1 MEIKT
6 VGIVG
11 YGSFG
16 TLAHVLFRRFAPSV
30 EVRIFSPDK
39 KPDNREFFSLA
50 DTAQCDA
57 VILAVPI
64 HAFEEVLAKV
74 VPLAGKDTV
83 IVDIATVKVHTV
95 GLLKKLA
102 KGRRYIAAHPMWGPE
117 SYEKRAGDVKGF
129 RIVMTVGTLPAE
141 EYAALT
147 AFLKKC
153 GFNVVEMTAESH
165 DKQIAE
171 TLFLT
176 HLIGQAVL
184 EGGFRRTDI
193 DTVSFGY
200 LMDAV
205 ESVRHDEKLFRD
217 VFRFNPYC
225 KDVLAK
231 FKEAESKVRGLLEDS
246 ASIGVRTDRI
256 DIGTCRRSASIG
268 GHREAMSI
276 GISGAE
282 GSFSEEAASEYVKT
296 SGLKEFSL
304 KYLVSVENVLSALEA
319 GTIDLGIFPIENS
332 TGGVVTETVYAMAK
346 HNFDIKKIF
355 DIDIHQNLLVR
366 EGVKKDEIQTI
377 TSHEQAL
384 KQCRGY
390 LKREWPK
397 AKMEEY
403 EDTAKAAEDLA
414 AGKLSATTA
423 VIASAAAAKLY
434 KLKILE
440 KSIQDLKTNYT
451 TFIAAS
457 ARS

>member
-16 TLAHVLFRRFAPSV
+16 ALAHTLFQRFAPGVS
-30 EVRIFSPDK
+30 VRIFSQEQ
-39 KPDNREFFSLA
+39 KPDGTKFFSLA
-50 DTAQCDA
+50 ETAACDA

-83 IVDIATVKVHTV
+83 IVDIATVKVHTTA
-95 GLLKKLA
+95 LLKKLA
-102 KGRRYIAAHPMWGPE
+102 KGRRYIAAHPMFGPE
-117 SYEKRAGDVKGF
+117 SYEKRAGDIKGF
-129 RIVMTVGTLPAE
+129 RIVMTDGTLAGE

-153 GFNVVEMTAESH
+153 GFDVVEMTADSH

-176 HLIGQAVL
+176 HLIGQGVL

-217 VFRFNPYC
+217 VYRYNPYC
-225 KDVLAK
+225 KDVLAR
-231 FKEAESKVRGLLEDS
+231 FKQAEEKVRAALGEK
-246 ASIGVRTDRI
+246 AEAPQKEEVR
-256 DIGTCRRSASIG
+256 
-268 GHREAMSI
+268 I
-276 GISGAE
+276 GISGAQ
-282 GSFSEEAASEYVKT
+282 GSFSQEAAEKYIEDSKVK
-296 SGLKEFSL
+296 KFSL
-304 KYLVSVENVLSALEA
+304 AFLVSVENVLSALEA

-332 TGGVVTETVYAMAK
+332 TGGVVTETVHAMAK
-346 HNFDIKKIF
+346 HNCDIKKIF
-355 DIDIHQNLLVR
+355 DIEIHQNLLAR
-366 EGVKKDEIQTI
+366 EGANAGDIKTI

-384 KQCRGY
+384 KQCREY
-390 LKREWPK
+390 LKREWPN
-397 AKMEEY
+397 AKIVEY

-414 AGKLSATTA
+414 AGKLPATTA

-434 KLKILE
+434 KLKILG

-451 TFIAAS
+451 TFLAAS
-457 ARS
+457 ALR

>member
-1 MEIKT
+1 MGIKT

-16 TLAHVLFRRFAPSV
+16 TLAHVLFKRFAPSV

-39 KPDNREFFSLA
+39 KPDNREFFTLA

-64 HAFEEVLAKV
+64 HAFEEVLSKV
-74 VPLAGKDTV
+74 VPLAGKDSV

-95 GLLKKLA
+95 QLLKKLA
-102 KGRRYIAAHPMWGPE
+102 KGHRYIATHPMWGPE

-129 RIVMTVGTLPAE
+129 RIVMTDGTLE
-141 EYAALT
+141 VDEYKALT
-147 AFLKKC
+147 AFLKQC
-153 GFNVVEMTAESH
+153 GFEVVEMTPESH

-176 HLIGQAVL
+176 HLIGQTIL
-184 EGGFRRTDI
+184 HGGFGRRDI

-205 ESVRHDEKLFRD
+205 ESVRRDEKLFRD
-217 VFRFNPYC
+217 VFTFNPYC
-225 KDVLAK
+225 KDVLAR
-231 FKEAESKVRGLLEDS
+231 FKNAEENVRGMLEKRAEVS
-246 ASIGVRTDRI
+246 PTEGLKIGV
-256 DIGTCRRSASIG
+256 
-268 GHREAMSI
+268 
-276 GISGAE
+276 SGAQ
-282 GSFSEEAASEYVKT
+282 GSFSQEAAEKYREDSK
-296 SGLKEFSL
+296 LKKCTL
-304 KYLVSVENVLSALEA
+304 MYLISVENVLAALEA
-319 GTIDLGIFPIENS
+319 GTIDLGVFPIENS
-332 TGGVVTETVYAMAK
+332 TGGVVTETVHALAK
-346 HNFDIKKIF
+346 HNCNIKKLF
-355 DIDIHQNLLVR
+355 DIDIHQNLLAR
-366 EGVKKDEIQTI
+366 EGANVGDIKTI

-384 KQCRGY
+384 KQCRAY
-390 LKREWPK
+390 LLREWPD
-397 AKMEEY
+397 AKIEEY

-414 AGKLSATTA
+414 AGKLPATTA

-451 TFIAAS
+451 TFLAAS
-457 ARS
+457 AL

>member
-1 MEIKT
+1 MGIKT
-6 VGIVG
+6 VGIIG
-11 YGSFG
+11 HGSFG
-16 TLAHVLFRRFAPSV
+16 ALACTLFERFAPSV
-30 EVRIFSPDK
+30 EVRVFSQEQ
-39 KPDNREFFSLA
+39 KPDNKKFFSLA
-50 DTAQCDA
+50 ETAACDA

-74 VPLAGKDTV
+74 VPLAAKDTV

-102 KGRRYIAAHPMWGPE
+102 KGRRYIAAHPMFGPE
-117 SYEKRAGDVKGF
+117 SYEKRAGNVKGF
-129 RIVMTVGTLPAE
+129 RIVMTDGTLAVE

-153 GFNVVEMTAESH
+153 GFDVVEMTAENH

-176 HLIGQAVL
+176 HLIGQTIL
-184 EGGFRRTDI
+184 HGGFGRRDV

-205 ESVRHDEKLFRD
+205 ESVRRDEKLFRD

-225 KDVLAK
+225 KDVLAR
-231 FKEAESKVRGLLEDS
+231 FKKAEEKVRIALEDS
-246 ASIGVRTDRI
+246 SSIGVR
-256 DIGTCRRSASIG
+256 SASFR
-268 GHREAMSI
+268 GHREAMTI
-276 GISGAE
+276 GISGAQ
-282 GSFSEEAASEYVKT
+282 GSFSEEAAREYAKL
-296 SGLKEFSL
+296 GKLKKFSL
-304 KYLVSVENVLSALEA
+304 SYLISVENVLAALET
-319 GTIDLGIFPIENS
+319 GTIDLGVFPIENS
-332 TGGVVTETVYAMAK
+332 TGGVVTETLHALAK
-346 HNFDIKKIF
+346 HNCDIKKIF

-366 EGVKKDEIQTI
+366 EGVDAGGIKTI

-384 KQCRGY
+384 KQCRAY
-390 LKREWPK
+390 LLREWPN
-397 AKMEEY
+397 AKIEEY
-403 EDTAKAAEDLA
+403 ADTAKAAEDLA
-414 AGKLSATTA
+414 AGKLPETTA

-434 KLKILE
+434 KLQILE

-457 ARS
+457 SL

>member
-1 MEIKT
+1 MGIKT

-16 TLAHVLFRRFAPSV
+16 TLAHVLFQRFAPSV
-30 EVRIFSPDK
+30 EVRIFSPDE
-39 KPDNREFFSLA
+39 KPDNKKFFTLA
-50 DTAQCDA
+50 ETAACDA
-57 VILAVPI
+57 VVLAVPI
-64 HAFEEVLAKV
+64 HAFEEVLAKI

-83 IVDIATVKVHTV
+83 IVDIATVKMHTA

-102 KGRRYIAAHPMWGPE
+102 KGRRYIATHPMFGPE

-129 RIVMTVGTLPAE
+129 RIVMTDGTLAVP
-141 EYAALT
+141 EYTALT

-153 GFNVVEMTAESH
+153 GFDVVEMAADSH
-165 DKQIAE
+165 DRQIAE

-176 HLIGQAVL
+176 HLIGQTIL
-184 EGGFRRTDI
+184 HGDFGRREI

-205 ESVRHDEKLFRD
+205 ESVRKDEKLFRD

-225 KDVLAK
+225 KDVLK
-231 FKEAESKVRGLLEDS
+231 RFKQAEEKVRGSLGKQNEVLTKDS
-246 ASIGVRTDRI
+246 IK
-256 DIGTCRRSASIG
+256 
-268 GHREAMSI
+268 I
-276 GISGAE
+276 GISGAQ
-282 GSFSEEAASEYVKT
+282 GSFSQEAAEKYIEDSKLKKT
-296 SGLKEFSL
+296 MLM
-304 KYLVSVENVLSALEA
+304 YLISVENVLAALEA
-319 GTIDLGIFPIENS
+319 GTIDLGVFPIENS
-332 TGGVVTETVYAMAK
+332 TGGVVTETVHALAK
-346 HNFDIKKIF
+346 HNCNIKKLF

-366 EGVKKDEIQTI
+366 EGVDAGGITTI

-384 KQCRGY
+384 KQCRAY
-390 LKREWPK
+390 LLREWPK
-397 AKMEEY
+397 AKIEEY

-414 AGKLSATTA
+414 AGRLSATTA

-457 ARS
+457 SL

>member
-1 MEIKT
+1 MGIKT

-11 YGSFG
+11 HGSFG
-16 TLAHVLFRRFAPSV
+16 ALTCTLFERFAPSV
-30 EVRIFSPDK
+30 QVRIFSQEQ
-39 KPDNREFFSLA
+39 KPDNQKFFSLA
-50 DTAQCDA
+50 DTARCDA

-64 HAFEEVLAKV
+64 HAFEDVLAKII
-74 VPLAGKDTV
+74 PLAGKDTV
-83 IVDIATVKVHTV
+83 IVDIATVKVHTA

-102 KGRRYIAAHPMWGPE
+102 KGHRYIAAHPMFGPE

-129 RIVMTVGTLPAE
+129 RIVMTVGTLAVPE
-141 EYAALT
+141 HVALT

-153 GFNVVEMTAESH
+153 GFDVVEMTAEAH

-176 HLIGQAVL
+176 HLIGQTIL
-184 EGGFRRTDI
+184 HGGFGRRDI

-205 ESVRHDEKLFRD
+205 ESVRRDEKLFRD
-217 VFRFNPYC
+217 VFRYNPYC
-225 KDVLAK
+225 KDVLAR
-231 FKEAESKVRGLLEDS
+231 FKKAEEKVRGLLQKPVDAPQKGS
-246 ASIGVRTDRI
+246 LR
-256 DIGTCRRSASIG
+256 
-268 GHREAMSI
+268 I

-282 GSFSEEAASEYVKT
+282 GSFSEEAARNYAESNKVKD
-296 SGLKEFSL
+296 FSL
-304 KYLVSVENVLSALEA
+304 AYLISVENVLSSLEA
-319 GTIDLGIFPIENS
+319 GTIDLGVFPIENS
-332 TGGVVTETVYAMAK
+332 TGGVVTETVHAMAK
-346 HNFDIKKIF
+346 HNFGIKKIF
-355 DIDIHQNLLVR
+355 DIDIHQNLLAR
-366 EGVKKDEIQTI
+366 EGVKESEIKTI

-384 KQCRGY
+384 KQCRAY
-390 LKREWPK
+390 LLREWPK

-414 AGKLSATTA
+414 AGKLPRTNA
-423 VIASAAAAKLY
+423 VIASVAAAKLY

-457 ARS
+457 SL

>member
-11 YGSFG
+11 HGSFG
-16 TLAHVLFRRFAPSV
+16 ALACTLFERFAPGV
-30 EVRIFSPDK
+30 VVRVFSQEQ
-39 KPDNREFFSLA
+39 KPDNQKFFSLA
-50 DTAQCDA
+50 DTARCDA

-64 HAFEEVLAKV
+64 HAFEDVLAKV
-74 VPLAGKDTV
+74 IPLAGKDTV

-102 KGRRYIAAHPMWGPE
+102 KGHRYIATHPMFGPE

-129 RIVMTVGTLPAE
+129 RIVMTVGTLAVP
-141 EYAALT
+141 EYVALT

-153 GFNVVEMTAESH
+153 GFDVVEMTAEAH

-176 HLIGQAVL
+176 HLIGQTIL
-184 EGGFRRTDI
+184 HGGFGRRDI

-217 VFRFNPYC
+217 VFRYNPYC
-225 KDVLAK
+225 KDVLAR
-231 FKEAESKVRGLLEDS
+231 FKKAEEKVRGLLQKPVDAPQKGS
-246 ASIGVRTDRI
+246 LR
-256 DIGTCRRSASIG
+256 
-268 GHREAMSI
+268 I

-282 GSFSEEAASEYVKT
+282 GSFSEEAARNYAESNKVKD
-296 SGLKEFSL
+296 FSL
-304 KYLVSVENVLSALEA
+304 AYLISVENVLSSLEA
-319 GTIDLGIFPIENS
+319 GTIDLGVFPIENS
-332 TGGVVTETVYAMAK
+332 TGGVVTETVHAMAK
-346 HNFDIKKIF
+346 HNFGIKKIF
-355 DIDIHQNLLVR
+355 DIDIHQNLLAR
-366 EGVKKDEIQTI
+366 EGVKESEIKTI

-384 KQCRGY
+384 KQCRAY
-390 LKREWPK
+390 LLREWPK

-414 AGKLSATTA
+414 AGKLPRTNA
-423 VIASAAAAKLY
+423 VIASVAAAKLY

-457 ARS
+457 SL

>member
-1 MEIKT
+1 MRIKT
-6 VGIVG
+6 IGIVG

-16 TLAHVLFRRFAPSV
+16 ALAFTLFQRFAPSIQ
-30 EVRIFSPDK
+30 VRVFSREQE
-39 KPDNREFFSLA
+39 PDNKKYFSLA

-57 VILAVPI
+57 VILTVPI

-83 IVDIATVKVHTV
+83 IVDIATVKVHTS

-129 RIVMTVGTLPAE
+129 RIVITDGSLEVE
-141 EYAALT
+141 EYKALA
-147 AFLKKC
+147 AFLKQC
-153 GFNVVEMTAESH
+153 GFNVVEMTADSH

-176 HLIGQAVL
+176 HLIGQGVL

-205 ESVRHDEKLFRD
+205 ESVRRDEKLFRD
-217 VFRFNPYC
+217 VFRYNPYC
-225 KDVLAK
+225 KDVLAR
-231 FKEAESKVRGLLEDS
+231 FKSSDEKVRGLLQEPVD
-246 ASIGVRTDRI
+246 VQEKDNLR
-256 DIGTCRRSASIG
+256 
-268 GHREAMSI
+268 I

-282 GSFSEEAASEYVKT
+282 GSFSEEAAREYAKT
-296 SGLKEFSL
+296 SNLKEFSL
-304 KYLVSVENVLSALEA
+304 AYLISVENVLSSLEGRA
-319 GTIDLGIFPIENS
+319 IGLGIFPIENS
-332 TGGVVTETVYAMAK
+332 TGGVVTETVHAMAK
-346 HNFDIKKIF
+346 HNFDIKKLF

-366 EGVKKDEIQTI
+366 EGMGKSEITTI

-384 KQCRGY
+384 KQCRAY
-390 LKREWPK
+390 LKSEWPSTK
-397 AKMEEY
+397 IEEY

-414 AGKLSATTA
+414 ADKLPRSTA

-457 ARS
+457 AR

>member
-11 YGSFG
+11 HGSFG
-16 TLAHVLFRRFAPSV
+16 ALACTLFERFAPGV
-30 EVRIFSPDK
+30 VVRVFSQEQ
-39 KPDNREFFSLA
+39 KPDNQKFFSLA
-50 DTAQCDA
+50 DTARCDA

-64 HAFEEVLAKV
+64 HAFEDVLAKII
-74 VPLAGKDTV
+74 PLAGKDTV
-83 IVDIATVKVHTV
+83 IVDIATVKVHTA

-102 KGRRYIAAHPMWGPE
+102 KGHRYIAAHPMFGPE

-129 RIVMTVGTLPAE
+129 RIVMTVGTLAVP
-141 EYAALT
+141 EYVALT

-153 GFNVVEMTAESH
+153 GFDVVEMTAEAH

-176 HLIGQAVL
+176 HLIGQTIL
-184 EGGFRRTDI
+184 HGGFGRRDI

-217 VFRFNPYC
+217 VFRYNPYC
-225 KDVLAK
+225 KDVLAR
-231 FKEAESKVRGLLEDS
+231 FKKAEEKVRGLLQKPVDAPQKGS
-246 ASIGVRTDRI
+246 LR
-256 DIGTCRRSASIG
+256 
-268 GHREAMSI
+268 I

-282 GSFSEEAASEYVKT
+282 GSFSEEAARNYAESNKVKD
-296 SGLKEFSL
+296 FSL
-304 KYLVSVENVLSALEA
+304 AYLISVENVLSSLEA
-319 GTIDLGIFPIENS
+319 GTIDLGVFPIENS
-332 TGGVVTETVYAMAK
+332 TGGVVTETVHAMAK
-346 HNFDIKKIF
+346 HNFGIKKIF
-355 DIDIHQNLLVR
+355 DIDIHQNLLAR
-366 EGVKKDEIQTI
+366 EGVKESEIKTI

-384 KQCRGY
+384 KQCRAY
-390 LKREWPK
+390 LLREWPK

-414 AGKLSATTA
+414 AGKLPRTNA
-423 VIASAAAAKLY
+423 VIASVAAAKLY

-457 ARS
+457 SL

>member
-1 MEIKT
+1 MAIKT

-16 TLAHVLFRRFAPSV
+16 TLAHVLFKRFSPSV
-30 EVRIFSPDK
+30 EVRIFSPDR
-39 KPDNREFFSLA
+39 KPDNKQFFSLA
-50 DTAQCDA
+50 DAARCDA

-64 HAFEEVLAKV
+64 HAFEEVLTKV
-74 VPLAGKDTV
+74 VPRASKDTV
-83 IVDIATVKVHTV
+83 IVDIATVKVHTTK
-95 GLLKKLA
+95 LLKNLA
-102 KGRRYIAAHPMWGPE
+102 KGCRYIATHPMWGPE
-117 SYEKRAGDVKGF
+117 SYEKRAGDITGF
-129 RIVMTVGTLPAE
+129 RIVMTDGTLTVP

-153 GFNVVEMTAESH
+153 GFDVVEMTPDSH

-217 VFRFNPYC
+217 VFIFNPYC
-225 KDVLAK
+225 RDVLAR
-231 FKEAESKVRGLLEDS
+231 FKSAEENVC
-246 ASIGVRTDRI
+246 ASLGKKEEVPRKEGIR
-256 DIGTCRRSASIG
+256 
-268 GHREAMSI
+268 I
-276 GISGAE
+276 GISGAQ
-282 GSFSEEAASEYVKT
+282 GSFSEEAAVAYAKTVK
-296 SGLKEFSL
+296 LEKYSL
-304 KYLVSVENVLSALEA
+304 AYLISVENVLSSLGA
-319 GTIDLGIFPIENS
+319 GAIDLGIFPIENS
-332 TGGVVTETVYAMAK
+332 TGGVVTETVHAMAE
-346 HNFDIKKIF
+346 HNFNIKKIF
-355 DIDIHQNLLVR
+355 DIEIHQNLLVR
-366 EGVKKDEIQTI
+366 EGVKKSEIKTI

-384 KQCRGY
+384 KQCREY
-390 LKREWPK
+390 LKREWSK
-397 AKMEEY
+397 AKIEEY

-414 AGKLSATTA
+414 AGRLPATAA

-457 ARS
+457 PS

>member
-1 MEIKT
+1 MGIKT

-11 YGSFG
+11 HGSFG
-16 TLAHVLFRRFAPSV
+16 ALACTLFERFAPGV
-30 EVRIFSPDK
+30 VVRVFSQGQ
-39 KPDNREFFSLA
+39 KPDNQKFFSLA
-50 DTAQCDA
+50 DTAACDA
-57 VILAVPI
+57 VVLAVPI

-83 IVDIATVKVHTV
+83 IVDIATVKVHTA

-117 SYEKRAGDVKGF
+117 SYEKRSGDVKGF
-129 RIVMTVGTLPAE
+129 RIVMTDGTLSVE

-147 AFLKKC
+147 KFLQWC
-153 GFNVVEMTAESH
+153 GFDVVEMTADSH

-176 HLIGQAVL
+176 HLIGQTVM

-205 ESVRHDEKLFRD
+205 ESVRRDEKLFQD
-217 VFRFNPYC
+217 VFRYNPYC
-225 KDVLAK
+225 KDVLAR
-231 FKEAESKVRGLLEDS
+231 FKRAEEKVRGLLQKPVDAPQKGS
-246 ASIGVRTDRI
+246 LR
-256 DIGTCRRSASIG
+256 
-268 GHREAMSI
+268 I

-282 GSFSEEAASEYVKT
+282 GSFSEEAARNYAESNKVKD
-296 SGLKEFSL
+296 FSL
-304 KYLVSVENVLSALEA
+304 AYLISVENVLSSLEA
-319 GTIDLGIFPIENS
+319 GAIDLGIFPIENS
-332 TGGVVTETVYAMAK
+332 TGGVVTETVHAMAK

-366 EGVKKDEIQTI
+366 EGANVGEIITI

-390 LKREWPK
+390 LKSKWPK
-397 AKMEEY
+397 AKIEEY

-414 AGKLSATTA
+414 AGKLPATTA

-440 KSIQDLKTNYT
+440 KSIQDLKENYT
-451 TFIAAS
+451 TFLAAG
-457 ARS
+457 AL